1 MKRKKLSGMIAVGC
15 LCLFTGGFP
24 VRAASSA
31 SYMVTI
37 RPGSVA
43 RFSESFLNQYRAAGA
58 LVTEK
63 TGSIKIQIPAGGT
76 IPYLPDAGDLVYKD
90 GKEGRY
96 TMNTDWY
103 PKNLTVTGNESL
115 VVKYDALN
123 DAVEY
128 RVRYVDDRS
137 GEDIAT
143 PLISQGNEGE
153 SYTFYPE
160 KVAGYACDTESRE
173 LKLSSKAGDNEV
185 TFRYESTVEPNVN
198 QVVIPGETITET
210 EVVPGDTTIIT
221 DGGTRVTEAGGS
233 TSEGTDGA
241 AMGDEGTGQNVVTAG
256 DRLRVKLPES
266 RRPSRRMTFQGAD
279 SRKTMKGARI
289 GILRRLRRMKRR
301 LVTKKE
307 KQTRISRAMLLGEEQ
322 SSSLRLQDCCFI
334 QENTDCDK
342 RNREMF

>member
-37 RPGSVA
+37 RPGSLA

-256 DRLRVKLPES
+256 GQTQGQTAGEQETIEENDVPRGRQPE
-266 RRPSRRMTFQGAD
+266 
-279 SRKTMKGARI
+279 TMKGARI

>member
-1 MKRKKLSGMIAVGC
+1 MKRKKLSGMLAVGC

-37 RPGSVA
+37 RPGSLA

-256 DRLRVKLPES
+256 GQTQGQTAGEQETIEENDVPRGRQPENDERGTNRDTQEIEADETPLSNKEGKADKDLKSYVIGGGAVVILAIAGLLFYTRKHRLR
-266 RRPSRRMTFQGAD
+266 
-279 SRKTMKGARI
+279 
-289 GILRRLRRMKRR
+289 
-301 LVTKKE
+301 
-307 KQTRISRAMLLGEEQ
+307 
-322 SSSLRLQDCCFI
+322 
-334 QENTDCDK
+334 
-342 RNREMF
+342 

>member
-37 RPGSVA
+37 RPGSLA

-221 DGGTRVTEAGGS
+221 DGAQGSRKPEAAHPR
-233 TSEGTDGA
+233 EP
-241 AMGDEGTGQNVVTAG
+241 TGQPWETRAQVKTWLQPG

>member
-43 RFSESFLNQYRAAGA
+43 RFSESFLNQYRAAVA

-103 PKNLTVTGNESL
+103 PKNLAVTGNESL

-173 LKLSSKAGDNEV
+173 LKLSSKAG
-185 TFRYESTVEPNVN
+185 
-198 QVVIPGETITET
+198 
-210 EVVPGDTTIIT
+210 
-221 DGGTRVTEAGGS
+221 
-233 TSEGTDGA
+233 
-241 AMGDEGTGQNVVTAG
+241 GQ
-256 DRLRVKLPES
+256 
-266 RRPSRRMTFQGAD
+266 
-279 SRKTMKGARI
+279 
-289 GILRRLRRMKRR
+289 
-301 LVTKKE
+301 
-307 KQTRISRAMLLGEEQ
+307 
-322 SSSLRLQDCCFI
+322 
-334 QENTDCDK
+334 
-342 RNREMF
+342 